1 MPLFNTAAALSSRSL
16 GMTSGGLSLA
26 SVFDNFNRSN
36 SSSLGFTSDGQAE
49 WSVLSGSFSISSN
62 TAVGSGSS
70 GVAVIDFGSSDVSAS
85 LSLSWG
91 GDALYFRVVDANN
104 WWRVGTYYD
113 QIQVDTPYTYY
124 TYSYSTAVLTA
135 PIGGGA
141 YGCQPANHSH
151 PDLYPFKSTV
161 YGSPS
166 APPSFCYSPVGHTHT
181 VAFPDCSTPYGTPG
195 TLYGDVPHTHPS
207 TCTYTTNGPYYG
219 TNTNYYSYY
228 YVVLEKCVGGSIT
241 TVQTTNSTY
250 AYTYTS
256 VQVTANGSSI
266 AVKYNGTA
274 NNLFSNTSDST
285 HSTATKHGIGRRN
298 PLDASSSSMDNFSV
312 SRL

>member
-16 GMTSGGLSLA
+16 GMTSGGLSLT

-36 SSSLGFTSDGQAE
+36 SSSLGFTSDGKAQ

-70 GVAVIDFGSSDVSAS
+70 GVAVIDFGSSNVSAG

-104 WWRVGTYYD
+104 WWRVGTYLD
-113 QIQVDTPYTYY
+113 QISYSVPYVYY
-124 TYSYSTAVLTA
+124 TYPWTTGRYPVSVT
-135 PIGGGA
+135 GGA
-141 YGCQPANHSH
+141 YGCSPSVHGGTANSTVNPTSTSAPAGFCLSPEPHSH
-151 PDLYPFKSTV
+151 TIYFPGCSNPTG
-161 YGSPS
+161 GSPLTIDIPNYPHDHG
-166 APPSFCYSPVGHTHT
+166 AFCSPGGT
-181 VAFPDCSTPYGTPG
+181 V
-195 TLYGDVPHTHPS
+195 
-207 TCTYTTNGPYYG
+207 
-219 TNTNYYSYY
+219 TNYGVNSGVENYY

-266 AVKYNGTA
+266 TVKYNGTA
-274 NNLFSNTSDST
+274 NDLFSNTSDST

-298 PLDASSSSMDNFSV
+298 PVDASSSSMDNFSV